1 MLNLGSAIPSA
12 QVIDSTLETL
22 NLAQYALGQPT
33 VWLFFPAAFTRVCTT
48 ELCTFRDSLADYDR
62 LGARVVGLSIDTP
75 YSLQIFAQQLGVSYP
90 LLSDFNR
97 EAIRAFDV
105 VLPELRGLRE
115 VARRAAFVSD
125 ARGIIQ
131 YIWVGE
137 VPALEPPYEEIAQAV
152 SRLQ

>member
-1 MLNLGSAIPSA
+1 MLAPGSSIPSA
-12 QVIDSTLETL
+12 QVILPSLETID
-22 NLAQYALGQPT
+22 LAQYALGQPT

-48 ELCTFRDSLADYDR
+48 ELCTFRDSLSDYDR

-125 ARGIIQ
+125 AQGIIH
-131 YIWVGE
+131 YVWAGE
-137 VPALEPPYEEIAQAV
+137 VPATEPPYQEIAQAV
-152 SRLQ
+152 SQL